1 MYLIYDTNQNVKKNQ
16 TADQDN
22 CSKIVAKKMAN
33 GFQNWLMKIP
43 NPLASV
49 ANAFFSLRPPL
60 EKRVKLPFYR

>member
-1 MYLIYDTNQNVKKNQ
+1 MLKKT

-22 CSKIVAKKMAN
+22 FSKIVAKKLAN

-49 ANAFFSLRPPL
+49 ANAFFRLRPPL
-60 EKRVKLPFYR
+60 PRAIILDIA